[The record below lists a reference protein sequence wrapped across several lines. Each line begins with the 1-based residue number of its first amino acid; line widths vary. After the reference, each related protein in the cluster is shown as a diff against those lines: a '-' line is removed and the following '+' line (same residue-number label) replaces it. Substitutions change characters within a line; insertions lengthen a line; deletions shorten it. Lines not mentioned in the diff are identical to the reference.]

1 MKPRQHSREATMA
14 MNNKDRLIEA
24 QHEVRM
30 LSETVIKM
38 HAEIERLRAII
49 RKVWANDRTVLTVSE
64 QARQIRVLKGEDYEN
79 VG

>member
-1 MKPRQHSREATMA
+1 MA